1 MRKYLFFALAAMGF
15 AACAEKGIDK
25 NPEKG
30 EVEES
35 FVAITLAA
43 DDMTTRAADGV
54 YENGTAV
61 ERAVNSANVFFFK
74 DGNAFPIVIDDESGA
89 NGRRP
94 NYLSVE
100 VSETTSGTVNISD
113 IKDAMLVIENYKGQ
127 YPNQILAVLNW
138 IPERPSYTLEEL
150 KAEISSLGNDTDGY
164 VMTNA
169 VYADAGAHLIDA
181 VELTIDHIGKSADE
195 ALANPVTIHVE
206 RIAAKVVLTAEQSGK
221 FNVGKE
227 VSGTPVYA
235 QITGFELYN
244 DYQES
249 YLVKRIDPSWSGI
262 GFNWN
267 EPEWF
272 RSYWSESIT
281 DPFVSNEFRYDAVRP
296 GINEWVYCGE
306 NTNRTEEDRTKV
318 IITAQLQDA
327 GGNALEIA
335 NWYGNDYIGE
345 DALLTVVSN
354 TLKNTY
360 YYSDGANY
368 IGIEPEDL
376 KCTTRPVSTPNAYEV
391 YFQLSEEAGVGADRT
406 WYEKNSAGIYT
417 AISDAALNVKLE
429 EVQPALVYKNG
440 QTYYYT
446 DIKHLGAPGS
456 TAEYGVVRN
465 HVYNVKITGIAGYG
479 TPVYD
484 PDMDFIVPEKPLDE
498 VVTYVAAQINILSWR
513 MVEHDYPLD

>member
-1 MRKYLFFALAAMGF
+1 MRKYLYFALAAMGF
-15 AACAEKGIDK
+15 AACAEKGAD
-25 NPEKG
+25 NNTEKG
-30 EVEES
+30 EIEES

-43 DDMTTRAADGV
+43 DDMMTRAAGGV
-54 YENGTAV
+54 YEDGTDA
-61 ERAVNSANVFFFK
+61 ERAVQSANVFFFK
-74 DGNAFPIVIDDESGA
+74 DGNAFPVVINDESGA

-100 VSETTSGTVNISD
+100 LSGTTSGEVNVSD
-113 IKDAMLVIENYKGQ
+113 IKDAMLVIENYKGE
-127 YPNQILAVLNW
+127 YPNQLIAVLNW
-138 IPERPSYTLEEL
+138 TPEHPSYTLDEL
-150 KAEISSLGNDTDGY
+150 KEKIASLGNDAEGY

-181 VELTIDHIGKSADE
+181 EELTIDHIGKSADE

-206 RIAAKVVLTAEQSGK
+206 RIAAKVVFKAEQSGK

-227 VSGTPVYA
+227 VSGTQVYA

-249 YLVKRIDPSWSGI
+249 YLVKRINPSWSGI
-262 GFNWN
+262 GFSWN
-267 EPEWF
+267 DPDWF

-281 DPFVSNEFRYDAVRP
+281 DPFVSNEFKYDAVRP
-296 GINEWVYCGE
+296 KINEWVYCGE
-306 NTNRTEEDRTKV
+306 NTNRTEADRTKV
-318 IITAQLQDA
+318 IITAQLQDNA
-327 GGNALEIA
+327 GNPIEIA

-345 DALLTVVSN
+345 GALLTVVSN

-360 YYSDGANY
+360 YYSDGTNY
-368 IGIEPEDL
+368 IGIEPTDL
-376 KCTTRPVSTPNAYEV
+376 KCTTRSVSSPNAYEV
-391 YFQLSEEAGVGADRT
+391 YFQLSDASGVGVNRT
-406 WYEKNSAGIYT
+406 WYEKNSGGTYT
-417 AISDAALNVKLE
+417 AITVDALNTKLE
-429 EVQPALVYKNG
+429 EVEPALVYKNG

-465 HVYNVKITGIAGYG
+465 HVYNVKITGISGYG

-498 VVTYVAAQINILSWR
+498 VLTYVAAQINILSWR
-513 MVEHDYPLD
+513 MVEHNYPLD

>member
-1 MRKYLFFALAAMGF
+1 
-15 AACAEKGIDK
+15 
-25 NPEKG
+25 
-30 EVEES
+30 
-35 FVAITLAA
+35 
-43 DDMTTRAADGV
+43 
-54 YENGTAV
+54 
-61 ERAVNSANVFFFK
+61 
-74 DGNAFPIVIDDESGA
+74 
-89 NGRRP
+89 
-94 NYLSVE
+94 
-100 VSETTSGTVNISD
+100 
-113 IKDAMLVIENYKGQ
+113 
-127 YPNQILAVLNW
+127 
-138 IPERPSYTLEEL
+138 
-150 KAEISSLGNDTDGY
+150 
-164 VMTNA
+164 MTNA
-169 VYADAGAHLIDA
+169 VYADAGSHLIDA
-181 VELTIDHIGKSADE
+181 VELTVDHIGKSADE

-206 RIAAKVVLTAEQSGK
+206 RIAAKVVFTAEQSGK

-244 DYQES
+244 DYQKS

-465 HVYNVKITGIAGYG
+465 HVYNVKITGISGYG